1 MSTITVDGVAYAE
14 ESLSNEA
21 KTELAGMQACDQKIA
36 LMQTEFAIAQT
47 ARNAYAGALKGLL
60 PEASPKA
67 KAKAK
72 PKTKAKK
79 T

>member
-14 ESLSNEA
+14 ELLSNEA

-36 LMQTEFAIAQT
+36 VMQTEFAIAQT

-60 PEASPKA
+60 PKTSPKGKAKPKA
-67 KAKAK
+67 KAK
-72 PKTKAKK
+72 KT
-79 T
+79 